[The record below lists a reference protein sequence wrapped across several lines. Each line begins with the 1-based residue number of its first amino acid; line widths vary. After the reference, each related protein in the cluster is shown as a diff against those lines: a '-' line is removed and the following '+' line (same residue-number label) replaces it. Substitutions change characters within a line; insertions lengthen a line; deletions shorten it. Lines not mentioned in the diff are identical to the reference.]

1 MHAPQTPPMPSGA
14 EIRHARRSVAAV
26 GDALLFLA
34 WWIVGALIPVL
45 LVLAFVLLVLMM
57 G

>member
-1 MHAPQTPPMPSGA
+1 MRAPQTPPMPSRA
-14 EIRHARRSVAAV
+14 EVRDARRTVAAV
-26 GDALLFLA
+26 LDALLFLA

-45 LVLAFVLLVLMM
+45 LVLAFVLLVLMI

>member
-1 MHAPQTPPMPSGA
+1 MHAPQTPPMPYVA
-14 EIRHARRSVAAV
+14 EVRHARRTVAAV